1 VPIVRHYA
9 KAALTVPIIGVMTLP
24 RVLVVSD
31 EQTGAVVR
39 SALAQT
45 FACEVANS
53 GDAGLAAFGRG
64 QFDVVV
70 ADSVDDT
77 RGLDLLETIRSRSPG
92 VPFILLGG
100 SGDVE
105 SATEA
110 GRRGVFEFVV
120 KPLDGLALSR
130 SVHRAVVVRK
140 QHLDTRVGDSGA
152 AGSVLIGSAPR
163 FARTLAAIERAAQSS
178 APVLLVGETGTGKD
192 LLAARLH
199 ALGPRRH
206 RPFVVVNAAALPAS
220 LLDSELF
227 GHVAGSF
234 TGATRPR
241 RGLIAEADGG
251 TLFLDEIA
259 DLPLELQGRLLRVIE
274 TGRIRPVGSDHERT
288 VDVRFVAATHQAL
301 SVAVAEKRFREDL
314 FYRLNVLAVHV
325 PPLRERGD
333 DVAALVDH
341 FFQRALT
348 KAPRSPVREMSPEAY
363 QRLLH
368 ARWPG
373 NVRELAA
380 VIERLVA
387 FGEHARIEV
396 RDLDGDGP
404 QPAATAPPEEVL
416 SLRELSLRHVET
428 VLMMTA
434 GDKTKAVALLGID
447 LSTLYRWKRRQTG
460 V

>member
-1 VPIVRHYA
+1 M
-9 KAALTVPIIGVMTLP
+9 TVP

-31 EQTGAVVR
+31 EQTSAVVR

-45 FACEVANS
+45 FTCEVANS
-53 GDAGLAAFGRG
+53 GDAGLAAFGRS

-77 RGLDLLETIRSRSPG
+77 RGLDLLETIRARSPG

-100 SGDVE
+100 AGDVE

-110 GRRGVFEFVV
+110 GRRGVFEYVV

-140 QHLDTRVGDSGA
+140 QHLDTRGADSSGA
-152 AGSVLIGSAPR
+152 HGNPLIGSSPR
-163 FARTLAAIERAAQSS
+163 FVRTLEAIERAAQSN

-206 RPFVVVNAAALPAS
+206 RPFVVVNAAAMPAS

-259 DLPLELQGRLLRVIE
+259 DLPIELQGRLLRVIE

-325 PPLRERGD
+325 PPLRERGN

-341 FFQRALT
+341 FFQRALA
-348 KAPRSPVREMSPEAY
+348 KAPRSPVCEMAPDAY
-363 QRLLH
+363 QRLVH

-387 FGEHARIEV
+387 FGEHARIEIAH
-396 RDLDGDGP
+396 LDGDEAL
-404 QPAATAPPEEVL
+404 PATPPPEAAVL

-428 VLMMTA
+428 VLSLTG
-434 GDKTKAVALLGID
+434 GDKTKAVAMLGID
-447 LSTLYRWKRRQTG
+447 LSTLYRWKRRQGTA
-460 V
+460 